1 MLFENGDFLGY
12 AEPSHQGK
20 SKPKATISL
29 QGVYVDIPGTSS
41 ARKDQFN
48 LIPLAM
54 GKGMETFFVDTD
66 RSEDDTVAW
75 TQHLSR
81 MIEVVNPGEAWAKT
95 LASTN
100 LQVWSEVVVDKEAGE
115 EYTAFMFRIKRA
127 DGDWGFKQRYSG
139 LQKWHT
145 EFVVPTYDKS
155 APKFPGKHAL
165 AKKGDKMVETRRQD
179 LSRYFV
185 ALLGIPGF
193 MESEQFDMLID
204 RQKNAAF
211 SHAKKA
217 TSEAIQEAV
226 AAVEEAAEE
235 FDVSTLEAPEEWVNL
250 HRSPL
255 PETVR
260 RRPRLLNQEV
270 GSKWFLDDEQLD
282 MATYEL
288 IFLTVGTSSSLLSP
302 KERGILDSVRTKLG
316 INRRKLADISRIMLD
331 KAADDEEEGGG
342 VDLRGSY
349 TAREGTLD
357 LLDKK
362 GKGKRWMFRL
372 SGLNLEYF
380 KASAQAMLPLRQWFI
395 GTL

>member
-1 MLFENGDFLGY
+1 MLTEDGNFQGY
-12 AEPSHQGK
+12 AAPADQGK
-20 SKPKATISL
+20 NKPKATVSL

-48 LIPLAM
+48 LVPIAM
-54 GKGMETFFVDTD
+54 GKSMETFFVDTD
-66 RSEDDTVAW
+66 RSEDDTVEW

-81 MIEVVNPGEAWAKT
+81 MIEAMNPGEAWAKT

-100 LQVWSEVVVDKEAGE
+100 LQVWAEVVVDKEAGE
-115 EYTAFMFRIKRA
+115 EYTAYMFRIKRA

-155 APKFPGKHAL
+155 APKFPGKHAV
-165 AKKGDKMVETRRQD
+165 AKKGDKFLETRRQD

-185 ALLGIPGF
+185 TLLGIPGF

-211 SHAKKA
+211 SHAKKDG
-217 TSEAIQEAV
+217 SEAIREAV

-250 HRSPL
+250 HSKPL
-255 PETVR
+255 PATVR
-260 RRPRLLNQEV
+260 RRPRLLNQEPPV
-270 GSKWFLDDEQLD
+270 VSNVWYLDDEQLD
-282 MATYEL
+282 IATYEL

-331 KAADDEEEGGG
+331 KAADEEDEGGG

-380 KASAQAMLPLRQWFI
+380 KVSGTSAKLQGA
-395 GTL
+395 